1 MRGST
6 SGAAIRRGPGAVTR
20 VLLGCGAV
28 AGPIFLGTA
37 TAEGAAR
44 PDYHPLRHPMSSL
57 ALGSRGG
64 VQMANFTVTGVL
76 MLAGAL
82 GLSRAG
88 GNAARTRMGPV
99 LVAAA
104 GLGLLGSAAF
114 VTDPVSGYPPG
125 TPDQP
130 AERTTP
136 GLLHDLFGVPTFL
149 GLPAAE
155 AAFAAAFWR
164 GGRRGWAT
172 YSAGSSIAMLG
183 TFGLASAA
191 FAQTPALVRFGG
203 LLQRI
208 AVGSGFGWLT
218 AVAVDALRRLPR

>member
-1 MRGST
+1 MRSRPL
-6 SGAAIRRGPGAVTR
+6 RRTAGTR
-20 VLLGCGAV
+20 ALLGCGAV
-28 AGPIFLGTA
+28 AGPVFLGTA
-37 TAEGAAR
+37 TAEGAVR
-44 PDYHPLRHPMSSL
+44 PDYHPLRHPVSSL
-57 ALGSRGG
+57 SLGSRGG
-64 VQMANFTVTGVL
+64 VQTANFTVTSVL

-82 GLSRAG
+82 GLSRATAA
-88 GNAARTRMGPV
+88 AARTRMGPL

-104 GLGLLGSAAF
+104 GIGLLGSAAF

-125 TPDQP
+125 TPDLLT
-130 AERTTP
+130 ERTAP

-155 AAFAAAFWR
+155 AVYAAAFQR
-164 GGRRGWAT
+164 GDRRGWAM
-172 YSAGSSIAMLG
+172 YSAGSSAAMVA

-218 AVAVDALRRLPR
+218 AVAVDAMRRLPR

>member
-1 MRGST
+1 MRGNAT
-6 SGAAIRRGPGAVTR
+6 RRRSRGVTCS
-20 VLLGCGAV
+20 LLGCGAV

-37 TAEGAAR
+37 VAEGAVRA
-44 PDYHPLRHPMSSL
+44 DYHPLRHPVSSL

-64 VQMANFTVTGVL
+64 VQAANFAVTGLL
-76 MLAGAL
+76 MLAGTL
-82 GLSRAG
+82 GLSRAEW
-88 GNAARTRMGPV
+88 AARTRTGPV
-99 LVAAA
+99 LLAAA
-104 GLGLLGSAAF
+104 GVGMLGSAAF

-125 TPDQP
+125 TPDQLT
-130 AERTTP
+130 ERTTP

-149 GLPAAE
+149 GLPTAE
-155 AAFAAAFWR
+155 AVYAAAFWR
-164 GGRRGWAT
+164 GGRRGWAM
-172 YSAGSSIAMLG
+172 YSAGSSVAMLA
-183 TFGLASAA
+183 TFMLASAA

>member
-1 MRGST
+1 MHGRVIHRT
-6 SGAAIRRGPGAVTR
+6 AVPR
-20 VLLGCGAV
+20 ALLGCGAA

-37 TAEGAAR
+37 TAEGAVRA
-44 PDYHPLRHPMSSL
+44 DYHPLRHPVSAL

-64 VQMANFTVTGVL
+64 FQTANFTVTGVL

-82 GLSRAG
+82 GLSRAAG
-88 GNAARTRMGPV
+88 DAAGTRMGPL

-104 GLGLLGSAAF
+104 GIGLLGSAAF

-125 TPDQP
+125 TPDLLT
-130 AERTTP
+130 ERTTP
-136 GLLHDLFGVPTFL
+136 GVLHDLFGVPTFL

-155 AAFAAAFWR
+155 AVYAAAYWQV
-164 GGRRGWAT
+164 GRRKWAA
-172 YSAGSSIAMLG
+172 YSGTSSAVMLVA
-183 TFGLASAA
+183 FGLASAA

-208 AVGSGFGWLT
+208 AVGSGFGWLS
-218 AVAVDALRRLPR
+218 AVAVDAMRRLPR